1 MTTTAIFAEILI
13 IGLEATMWLCVLV
26 AAIFGTRWIPLA
38 RLENWETPISLFVL
52 AFAYALGIIVDR
64 VADSLF
70 DPLDRRLRT
79 SKGEKSPLPPVPEMR
94 LCVLAEGGGM
104 ATFLDYVR
112 SRIRVA
118 RSTAFN
124 LFLLT
129 LSVIILLR
137 RMGAPADGA
146 ANPGR
151 LIVWVAAV
159 GVGLVAAAVFA
170 WARITKTYYWRLGEA
185 YRVVCETRAGTV
197 ATKEGN
203 G

>member
-13 IGLEATMWLCVLV
+13 IGLEATTWLCVLV
-26 AAIFGTRWIPLA
+26 AAIFGTRWIPWA
-38 RLENWETPISLFVL
+38 KLENWETPISLFVL

-79 SKGEKSPLPPVPEMR
+79 GRDDKSPLPPVPEMR
-94 LCVLAEGGGM
+94 LCVLAEGEGM

-112 SRIRVA
+112 SRVRVA

-137 RMGAPADGA
+137 RMDPPGA
-146 ANPGR
+146 ASPGR
-151 LIVWVAAV
+151 LIVWVAVV
-159 GVGLVAAAVFA
+159 GVGLAVAAVYA

-185 YRVVCETRAGTV
+185 YRIVCETRAGPV

-203 G
+203 D